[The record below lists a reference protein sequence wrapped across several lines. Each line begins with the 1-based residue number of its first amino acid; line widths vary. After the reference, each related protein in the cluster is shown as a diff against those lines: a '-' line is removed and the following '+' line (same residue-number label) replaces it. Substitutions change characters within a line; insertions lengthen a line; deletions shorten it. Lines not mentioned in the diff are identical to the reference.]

1 MISRGFCQKHRKR
14 YGKKRKD
21 FADSNIKI
29 VIFRDLAGVR
39 DSRDF
44 LYARAKPQNSRVK
57 LLGACPQ

>member
-1 MISRGFCQKHRKR
+1 MSKTQEKIWE
-14 YGKKRKD
+14 KRKD
-21 FADSNIKI
+21 FVDSKIKI